1 MIIDSVEGYY
11 GIKDKYTKKNMSH
24 YRWYIYV
31 DRKHKTIIYFI
42 LDV

>member
-24 YRWYIYV
+24 YR
-31 DRKHKTIIYFI
+31 
-42 LDV
+42 